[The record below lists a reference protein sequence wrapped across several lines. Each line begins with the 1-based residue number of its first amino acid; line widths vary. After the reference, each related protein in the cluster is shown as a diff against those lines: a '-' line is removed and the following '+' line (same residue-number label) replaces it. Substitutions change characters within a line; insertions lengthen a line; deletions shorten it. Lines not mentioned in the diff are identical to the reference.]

1 MSNMPELLFFVE
13 KNYETM
19 TEVMNFVQECIK
31 ENPDKA
37 RFMKP
42 PKSMYKH

>member
-1 MSNMPELLFFVE
+1 
-13 KNYETM
+13 M
-19 TEVMNFVQECIK
+19 TEVMDFARECIK

-42 PKSMYKH
+42 PKSLNKH